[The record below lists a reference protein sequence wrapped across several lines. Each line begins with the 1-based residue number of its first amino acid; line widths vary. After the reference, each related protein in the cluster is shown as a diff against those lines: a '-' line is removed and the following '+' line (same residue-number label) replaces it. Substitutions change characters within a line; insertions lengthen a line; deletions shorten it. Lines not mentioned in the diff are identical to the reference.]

1 MRQHLRPGRLISA
14 IVAVVAWGAAMPTS
28 AASAGPAT
36 MVEGTIVAVNGSGL
50 RLAPAGGGE
59 RVVEVGPD
67 SLILAR
73 QAATLGEITPGAALG
88 IAAKREADGSLSA
101 TSINIFSPELW
112 NRVTKG
118 QFPMRSGDVMT
129 NAVVMQYADRVEG
142 HTLYMKYNDG
152 SAAINVPAAT
162 EIHRLVTL
170 RLGDLKPGM
179 RISVRGT
186 GNTDGS
192 IRASTIVFNRPGQ
205 A

>member
-1 MRQHLRPGRLISA
+1 MRQHARPGSLIPV
-14 IVAVVAWGAAMPTS
+14 IVAVVVWGSGMPAS
-28 AASAGPAT
+28 AAPTGPAT

-88 IAAKREADGSLSA
+88 VAAKREADGSLTA
-101 TSINIFSPELW
+101 ISINIFSAELW
-112 NRVTKG
+112 DRATKG
-118 QFPMRSGDVMT
+118 QFPMQSGDVMT
-129 NAVVMQYADRVEG
+129 NAVVMQNADRVEG

-152 SAAINVPAAT
+152 STAINVPAAT
-162 EIHRLVTL
+162 VIHRLITL

-186 GNTDGS
+186 GSADGS
-192 IRASTIVFNRPGQ
+192 IRASTIVFDRPGR